1 LADQGVIHFVNADL
15 IAAGLSPMRPDLAA
29 VSAARL
35 FLGELSR
42 LASARADFAFEST
55 LAGRTYLARLKR
67 WKAQG
72 YRVEF
77 VYLKLATP
85 ALALRRIAS
94 RVRLGGHNV
103 PRADVVRRFS
113 RSWDNFVTAY
123 LPLADAWI
131 VLDNS
136 GAHPRF
142 LEQGP

>member
-1 LADQGVIHFVNADL
+1 MHKPVDSS
-15 IAAGLSPMRPDLAA
+15 LSPLRQRGRA
-29 VSAARL
+29 
-35 FLGELSR
+35 GE
-42 LASARADFAFEST
+42 
-55 LAGRTYLARLKR
+55 G
-67 WKAQG
+67 
-72 YRVEF
+72 
-77 VYLKLATP
+77 
-85 ALALRRIAS
+85 ALALRRIPS

-113 RSWDNFVTAY
+113 RSWDNFVSAY

>member
-1 LADQGVIHFVNADL
+1 
-15 IAAGLSPMRPDLAA
+15 MRPELAA

-35 FLGELSR
+35 FLAELGR
-42 LASARADFAFEST
+42 LASARAHFAFEST
-55 LAGRTYLARLKR
+55 LAGRTYRTRLMH

-85 ALALRRIAS
+85 ALALRRITS

-103 PRADVVRRFS
+103 PRADVLRRFS
-113 RSWDNFVTAY
+113 RSWDNFVTEY
-123 LPLADAWI
+123 RPLADAWV